1 MRIVMDSNVLF
12 SALIKDS
19 VTRRM
24 ILEYD
29 RNFLVPLKSSKI
41 NS

>member
-1 MRIVMDSNVLF
+1 MNIVLDANVLF

-19 VTRRM
+19 TTRRI

-29 RNFLVPLKSSKI
+29 GALLFPA
-41 NS
+41 